1 MRGDPLDFLQSYA
14 MRGWFV
20 FKISCTWS
28 IIVGPIKS
36 VFSLSLLSV
45 VAFRSVSLIQILEST
60 RRELLNFPGD
70 TFSNLSKLLLFF
82 HSPPFFPSRTRFSR
96 TSSITL
102 AIYPKPVLHIRIIS
116 PRFAPLINATFLI
129 LWKKK
134 NYQFLRWPFAIGR
147 ARTRVGGV
155 NRSTSLSTR
164 NSSQFPVEEIE
175 RSAWSNPANW
185 IPSLDGQKQWR
196 VPSPGCFSPRSALFR
211 RPLFL
216 HVSRSV
222 DSATVRFWV
231 GHRLSKFQ
239 NASSSSLPPC
249 LSLPLRSVSAV
260 TPRYRR
266 KSSPN
271 ELGSD
276 RALYK
281 VLTDVPS
288 VIWELVTGGRRQ
300 RRDNEK
306 VTDEW
311 TEIIVV
317 C

>member
-60 RRELLNFPGD
+60 RRELLNFPDD

-96 TSSITL
+96 TSFITL
-102 AIYPKPVLHIRIIS
+102 AIYPKPVLHIRGRIIS

-134 NYQFLRWPFAIGR
+134 LPIFTMAFRHRACPNESRW
-147 ARTRVGGV
+147 
-155 NRSTSLSTR
+155 SE
-164 NSSQFPVEEIE
+164 PVDLVI
-175 RSAWSNPANW
+175 
-185 IPSLDGQKQWR
+185 D
-196 VPSPGCFSPRSALFR
+196 
-211 RPLFL
+211 
-216 HVSRSV
+216 
-222 DSATVRFWV
+222 
-231 GHRLSKFQ
+231 SKFFSISCRG
-239 NASSSSLPPC
+239 N
-249 LSLPLRSVSAV
+249 RTVSVEQS
-260 TPRYRR
+260 
-266 KSSPN
+266 
-271 ELGSD
+271 
-276 RALYK
+276 
-281 VLTDVPS
+281 
-288 VIWELVTGGRRQ
+288 
-300 RRDNEK
+300 
-306 VTDEW
+306 
-311 TEIIVV
+311 

>member
-1 MRGDPLDFLQSYA
+1 MPCVDDSFL
-14 MRGWFV
+14 
-20 FKISCTWS
+20 
-28 IIVGPIKS
+28 KS
-36 VFSLSLLSV
+36 LVLGRSSSV
-45 VAFRSVSLIQILEST
+45 
-60 RRELLNFPGD
+60 LLN
-70 TFSNLSKLLLFF
+70 
-82 HSPPFFPSRTRFSR
+82 PFFPFLYYRSLRFEACRWSKFSNQR
-96 TSSITL
+96 DATYWTFQTI
-102 AIYPKPVLHIRIIS
+102 PFRIS
-116 PRFAPLINATFLI
+116 PNFYFFFIRSRDLSKTRASYRAWPHNFSAIRSLDKCHVSDTL
-129 LWKKK
+129 KKK

-185 IPSLDGQKQWR
+185 IPFLDGQKQRR

>member
-1 MRGDPLDFLQSYA
+1 MPCVDDSFL
-14 MRGWFV
+14 
-20 FKISCTWS
+20 
-28 IIVGPIKS
+28 KS
-36 VFSLSLLSV
+36 LVLGRSSSLLLNP
-45 VAFRSVSLIQILEST
+45 FFPFLYYRSLRFEASLIQILEST
-60 RRELLNFPGD
+60 RRELLNFPDD

-96 TSSITL
+96 TSFIAL
-102 AIYPKPVLHIRIIS
+102 AIYPKPVLHIAHGRIIS

-129 LWKKK
+129 LWKK

-185 IPSLDGQKQWR
+185 IPSLDGQKQRR

-239 NASSSSLPPC
+239 NASSSSLS
-249 LSLPLRSVSAV
+249 LSASPLRVGRYAALSSKVKPEW
-260 TPRYRR
+260 TWFGPRALQSFNRCTICDMRISYRR
-266 KSSPN
+266 
-271 ELGSD
+271 
-276 RALYK
+276 
-281 VLTDVPS
+281 
-288 VIWELVTGGRRQ
+288 
-300 RRDNEK
+300 
-306 VTDEW
+306 
-311 TEIIVV
+311 
-317 C
+317 

>member
-1 MRGDPLDFLQSYA
+1 MPRVDDSFL
-14 MRGWFV
+14 
-20 FKISCTWS
+20 
-28 IIVGPIKS
+28 KS
-36 VFSLSLLSV
+36 LILGRSSSV
-45 VAFRSVSLIQILEST
+45 V
-60 RRELLNFPGD
+60 LN
-70 TFSNLSKLLLFF
+70 
-82 HSPPFFPSRTRFSR
+82 PFFPFLYYRSLRFEACRWSKFSNQR
-96 TSSITL
+96 DASYWTFQTI
-102 AIYPKPVLHIRIIS
+102 PFRIS
-116 PRFAPLINATFLI
+116 PNFYFFFSFSPLFSFSNAFLTNFFHHSRD
-129 LWKKK
+129 LSKTRASYPWPHNFSATRSLDKCHVSDTLKKK
-134 NYQFLRWPFAIGR
+134 YQFLRWPFAIGR

-185 IPSLDGQKQWR
+185 IPSLDGQKQRR